1 MNHQDYLEYE
11 GTRLLSYSLSTYS
24 RGACGELA
32 GDLLRALEKD
42 HKDVSAEE
50 REALL
55 ALSWEYVIF
64 RLYVASSIIGG
75 WKGCFGCQRAILE
88 GLEETLIS
96 IPETLKLLALEK
108 ELSGSYL
115 VLGRHVPALTK
126 DHVEAMFAAYKEI
139 DSAAAR
145 DGAGDRLTV
154 SIENSLS
161 RMAGKVSAPLSPS
174 MILYLT
180 EETKAFMNALR
191 RRLST
196 LTPEKLHQKAHKKT
210 VLHTYGS
217 VFSRETYDHL
227 YPSFTVAATMAAG
240 FLFMFA

>member
-11 GTRLLSYSLSTYS
+11 GARLLSYSLSTYS

-32 GDLLRALEKD
+32 ADLVRALERDQKD
-42 HKDVSAEE
+42 ISADE

-55 ALSWEYVIF
+55 ALSWEYVLF

-75 WKGCFGCQRAILE
+75 WKGCFGCQQAILA
-88 GLEETLIS
+88 GLHETLAS
-96 IPETLKLLALEK
+96 IPEQLKLLALEK

-115 VLGRHVPALTK
+115 VLGNHVPHLTK
-126 DHVEAMFAAYKEI
+126 AHVEAMFASYKEI
-139 DSAAAR
+139 DTAATR
-145 DGAGDRLTV
+145 EGASDRLTV
-154 SIENSLS
+154 SIANSLS
-161 RMAGKVSAPLSPS
+161 LMAKEVSVPLSPS

-180 EETKAFMNALR
+180 EETKAFMDALR
-191 RRLST
+191 RRLSA

-217 VFSRETYDHL
+217 VFSRETYEHL